1 MFAVPFEEIAPIV
14 NRTPPPP
21 ASSPRGGDGVQG
33 AAPTPDADMAR
44 QREVAD
50 AFHAAARDGD
60 LARLVAVLDPDVV
73 LRVDFGPGR
82 PLRVV
87 HGPEE
92 IAKSAIMFATA
103 GTDDVVRS
111 ALVNGA
117 AGQIRFRD
125 GRPFSVLGFTIAG
138 GRVKAIDI
146 LANPERLAALDVSV
160 LGG

>member
-1 MFAVPFEEIAPIV
+1 
-14 NRTPPPP
+14 
-21 ASSPRGGDGVQG
+21 
-33 AAPTPDADMAR
+33 MAR

-60 LARLVAVLDPDVV
+60 LARLVSVLDPDVV
-73 LRVDFGPGR
+73 LRVDFGAGR

-92 IAKSAIMFATA
+92 IAKSAILFATA
-103 GTDDVVRS
+103 GSDDVVRS

-117 AGQIRFRD
+117 AGEIRLRD

-138 GRVKAIDI
+138 GLVI
-146 LANPERLAALDVSV
+146 LANPERLATLDISV